1 MSSIAVP
8 QGISLQVDSVA
19 PGEGVRYAFILETL
33 VNLAEAAVMLSYPE
47 KLLALML
54 ADTSKIP
61 PVAATLVQYI
71 GVCMIAITVP
81 LAFGCLKTPAA
92 VESRRLTYWM
102 YTIVE
107 VAGISIFHYH
117 ATLGGEKVGLTPE
130 ALRFIANQLSVPLAL
145 RLIPLVGKP
154 DWIGKCKIVEEKK
167 AK

>member
-1 MSSIAVP
+1 MSSIAIP
-8 QGISLQVDSVA
+8 QGFSLQVDSAA

-54 ADTSKIP
+54 ADKIQ

-81 LAFGCLKTPAA
+81 LAFGCLKTPTAI
-92 VESRRLTYWM
+92 ESRRLTYWM
-102 YTIVE
+102 YVIVE

-117 ATLGGEKVGLTPE
+117 AALGGEKVGLTPE

-154 DWIGKCKIVEEKK
+154 DWMGKCKVVEEKK
-167 AK
+167 TK